1 MSACDPFDT
10 PDAPECRWAAPSFI
24 VPIAPLTAASGL
36 PRNRMPS
43 CRISTPCN
51 QWRRFGARRRTVM
64 TIVAAVML
72 GAISLYMIQQVQDLT
87 S

>member
-1 MSACDPFDT
+1 MGSAVIHRTDCTAHRSVRFAT
-10 PDAPECRWAAPSFI
+10 QPDA
-24 VPIAPLTAASGL
+24 LL
-36 PRNRMPS
+36 PHLNTMQ
-43 CRISTPCN
+43 